1 MKPAAVV
8 MTLLLLAGCAG
19 RPGASDAQPLPR
31 PNSGPINLVPDGYQ
45 GRFRIAA
52 TVLENADHGPQLCT
66 AVEESLPPQCG
77 GPDVAGWSWD
87 GLGKESVNGV
97 TWGSYLLVGKFD
109 GKTFTL
115 TEPAK
120 GNDGSYKSSVRT
132 EDYTSPC
139 PTPQGGWKP
148 VDPAKANN
156 DAMNAVYEA
165 VNTDPDFGGLWLD
178 QREPTM
184 IGGTPASDPQKFVL
198 NVQFTKDLARHE
210 AAIRKIWG
218 GALCVSQVQH
228 TIADL
233 ERIQREL
240 ATEPGMT
247 YASIQIL
254 SGTVD
259 IGVFA
264 AREGRQRE
272 LDAKYGPG
280 LVNLIGTLEPID

>member
-31 PNSGPINLVPDGYQ
+31 PSSGPINLMPDGYQ

-120 GNDGSYKSSVRT
+120 GNDGSYKSPVRT

-156 DAMNAVYEA
+156 DAMN
-165 VNTDPDFGGLWLD
+165 
-178 QREPTM
+178 R
-184 IGGTPASDPQKFVL
+184 
-198 NVQFTKDLARHE
+198 R
-210 AAIRKIWG
+210 
-218 GALCVSQVQH
+218 
-228 TIADL
+228 
-233 ERIQREL
+233 
-240 ATEPGMT
+240 
-247 YASIQIL
+247 
-254 SGTVD
+254 
-259 IGVFA
+259 
-264 AREGRQRE
+264 
-272 LDAKYGPG
+272 
-280 LVNLIGTLEPID
+280 